1 MSRNNEDVAAQL
13 TRRRALKLLM
23 GSAGAAAALPAIGK
37 GTPASGSMLC
47 HIMPAAGTTALEAHA
62 LKFFSQRQ
70 LNQIAALAE
79 TIIPADDHSPGARA
93 ARVHEFI
100 DDIVAISDQKTK
112 DLWSQG
118 LVTIDKTARSE
129 YGKNFE
135 DCDAAQQVAMLE
147 QLAVHEE
154 RPGTVEEKFF
164 IAVKRATVDGYYTSA
179 VGIHQDLQYQGNTAL
194 AEFPGCTREEH
205 KASK

>member
-1 MSRNNEDVAAQL
+1 MSQDDVAGQL

-23 GSAGAAAALPAIGK
+23 SSAGAAAGLPAIGK
-37 GTPASGSMLC
+37 GTPPSSSTLCLIKPAGS
-47 HIMPAAGTTALEAHA
+47 ATGVQTHA
-62 LKFFSQRQ
+62 LKFFSQAQ

-93 ARVHEFI
+93 ARTHEFI

-118 LVTIDKTARSE
+118 LAALERTTRSE
-129 YGKNFE
+129 YGRGFE
-135 DCDAAQQVAMLE
+135 DCDASQQVALLE
-147 QLAVHEE
+147 KLAVNEQD
-154 RPGTVEEKFF
+154 PQTLEEKFF
-164 IAVKRATVDGYYTSA
+164 VAAKRATVDGYYTSA

-194 AEFPGCTREEH
+194 AEFPGCTHEEH
-205 KASK
+205 QALP

>member
-1 MSRNNEDVAAQL
+1 MSDNDLTAQL
-13 TRRRALKLLM
+13 TRRRALKLLV
-23 GSAGAAAALPAIGK
+23 GSAGMAAGLPALGK
-37 GTPASGSMLC
+37 GVPAPGSTLC
-47 HIMPAAGTTALEAHA
+47 HIMPAASTTAVQSHP
-62 LKFFSQRQ
+62 LKFFSQAQ

-79 TIIPADDHSPGARA
+79 TLIPTDDHSPGSRD

-118 LVTIDKTARSE
+118 LAAIEKTARSE

-135 DCDAAQQVAMLE
+135 DCDAAQQIAMLE
-147 QLAVHEE
+147 KLAVNEE
-154 RPGTVEEKFF
+154 HPGTLEEKFF
-164 IAVKRATVDGYYTSA
+164 VAAKRATVDGYYTSA

-194 AEFPGCTREEH
+194 AEFPGCTHEGH
-205 KASK
+205 QG